1 MMNAVQKAKILSRA
15 LPYIQ
20 KYHGKIIVIK
30 YGGNAMLSEE
40 LKNDVIEDIVLL
52 SAIGI
57 KVVMVHGGGP
67 EINEMLDKLSIASK
81 FVDGLRY
88 TDQDTMNVVQMILA
102 GQINKNLVSMISMIG
117 GKAIG
122 ISGMDAGLI
131 QVKKR
136 DGDYGFVGD
145 IVEIREDAILDLL
158 STGYIPVVAGLGVDD
173 MGQSYNINA
182 DTVAAAIAVK
192 LNAENMV
199 LISNV
204 PGVLQ
209 DPSDENSLIP
219 VIRLC
224 EVDGLIENGTL
235 SGGMLPK
242 IECLCECV
250 KSGVNKSVLIDG
262 RISHS
267 LLIEILSDEGIGTM
281 VVKDV

>member
-1 MMNAVQKAKILSRA
+1 MTNAVQKAKILSQA

-52 SAIGI
+52 TAIGI

-67 EINEMLDKLSIASK
+67 EINEMLRKVGIVSR

-88 TDQDTMNVVQMILA
+88 TDIDTMNIVQMILA
-102 GQINKNLVSMISMIG
+102 GQINKNLVSMISTIG
-117 GKAIG
+117 GKAVG

-131 QVKKR
+131 QVRKR
-136 DGDYGFVGD
+136 DGDFGYVGD
-145 IVEIREDAILDLL
+145 IVEIKEGVILDLL
-158 STGYIPVVAGLGVDD
+158 NTGYIPVVAGLGEDGQ
-173 MGQSYNINA
+173 GQSYNINA
-182 DTVAAAIAVK
+182 DTVAAAIAAK

-204 PGVLQ
+204 PGVLR
-209 DPSDENSLIP
+209 DPADEKSLIP
-219 VIRLC
+219 VMKLS
-224 EVDGLIENGTL
+224 EVKDLIEDKVLT
-235 SGGMLPK
+235 GGMLPK
-242 IECLCECV
+242 IECLCDCV
-250 KSGVNKSVLIDG
+250 KSGVKKAVLIDG
-262 RISHS
+262 RIPHS

-281 VVKDV
+281 VING

>member
-1 MMNAVQKAKILSRA
+1 MISAVEKAKILSQA
-15 LPYIQ
+15 LPHIQ
-20 KYHGKIIVIK
+20 KYHDKIIVIK

-40 LKNDVIEDIVLL
+40 LKNDVIEDVVLL

-88 TDQDTMNVVQMILA
+88 TDEDTVNVVQMVLA
-102 GQINKNLVSMISMIG
+102 GQVNKNLVSMMNMIG

-131 QVKKR
+131 QVKKK

-145 IVEIREDAILDLL
+145 ITDIRKDLILDLL
-158 STGYIPVVAGLGVDD
+158 DSGYIPVVAGLGVDES
-173 MGQSYNINA
+173 GQSYNINA
-182 DTVAAAIAVK
+182 DTVAASIAAK
-192 LNAENMV
+192 LDAENMI

-204 PGVLQ
+204 PGVLSDQ
-209 DPSDENSLIP
+209 KDENSLIP
-219 VIRLC
+219 IIKTSEIPGLVKKGVI
-224 EVDGLIENGTL
+224 T
-235 SGGMLPK
+235 GGMLPK
-242 IECLCECV
+242 IECLCDCV
-250 KSGVNKSVLIDG
+250 NSGVKKSVLIDG
-262 RISHS
+262 RIPHS

-281 VVKDV
+281 VIK